1 MSEFDSPNYAE
12 YTYDKKNEG
21 RIKKQRRLMLML
33 YIAVAIIYFA
43 VCCITKLLPLIAIEP
58 ILIWILIF
66 FTWKYV
72 SYDCYFVFDAGILEL
87 GTVKVTK
94 NGRRQSPRHK
104 IHVKEAL
111 LAAPLVGNEAS
122 LSEVQKVDDL
132 GESETSENRILIIYN
147 NEGVDTAVIFEGTAK
162 IAKNLASFC
171 PNAQDLK
178 GKSFHG

>member
-21 RIKKQRRLMLML
+21 KIKKQRTLMLIL
-33 YIAVAIIYFA
+33 YIAVGIIYFA

-58 ILIWILIF
+58 ILIWMLVF
-66 FTWKYV
+66 FTWRYV
-72 SYDCYFVFDAGILEL
+72 SYDCYFIFDAGMLEL

-111 LAAPLVGNEAS
+111 FAAPLTGNEAR
-122 LSEVQKVDDL
+122 LADAKKVDDL

-147 NEGVDTAVIFEGTAK
+147 NAGVDTAVIFEGTAK

-171 PNAQDLK
+171 PNAVDLK
-178 GKSFHG
+178 GKAFHG

>member
-21 RIKKQRRLMLML
+21 RIKKQRGLMLIL

-58 ILIWILIF
+58 ILIWILVF

-72 SYDCYFVFDAGILEL
+72 SYDCYFVFDAGMLEL

-147 NEGVDTAVIFEGTAK
+147 NE
-162 IAKNLASFC
+162 
-171 PNAQDLK
+171 
-178 GKSFHG
+178 

>member
-21 RIKKQRRLMLML
+21 RIKKQRGLMLIL

-58 ILIWILIF
+58 ILIWILVF

-72 SYDCYFVFDAGILEL
+72 SYDCYFVFDAGMLEL

-162 IAKNLASFC
+162 IAKNLVSFC

-178 GKSFHG
+178 GKTFHG

>member
-1 MSEFDSPNYAE
+1 M
-12 YTYDKKNEG
+12 
-21 RIKKQRRLMLML
+21 
-33 YIAVAIIYFA
+33 
-43 VCCITKLLPLIAIEP
+43 
-58 ILIWILIF
+58 
-66 FTWKYV
+66 
-72 SYDCYFVFDAGILEL
+72 SYDCYFVFDAGMLEL

-111 LAAPLVGNEAS
+111 LAAPLVGNEAR
-122 LSEVQKVDDL
+122 LSEAEKVDDL

-178 GKSFHG
+178 GKTFHG